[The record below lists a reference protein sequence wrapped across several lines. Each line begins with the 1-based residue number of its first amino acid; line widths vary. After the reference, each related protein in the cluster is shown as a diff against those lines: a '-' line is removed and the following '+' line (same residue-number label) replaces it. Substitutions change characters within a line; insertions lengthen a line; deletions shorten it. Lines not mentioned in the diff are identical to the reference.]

1 MKWHENDCD
10 VGITMIMKNSLDI
23 KNYNVQD
30 STLDSDTEN
39 DYENDHNNNNDHD
52 EDIGNDRE
60 K

>member
-1 MKWHENDCD
+1 MKMT
-10 VGITMIMKNSLDI
+10 VITMIMKNSHDI
-23 KNYNVQD
+23 ENYIVHD

-52 EDIGNDRE
+52 EDIEIDRE